1 MKALKYF
8 ANCKTLEEI
17 KKLYKELAM
26 RFHPDREGGNLLIM
40 QEVNAE
46 YNEIGS
52 NPFYSRFF
60 ANAKADSNNE
70 ADNSQ
75 EARERNRKAYM
86 DFAEIVNKIIN
97 FEGIIIEVIG
107 QWVWVSGNT
116 YPYKDKLKE
125 FGFKFAPVK
134 KMWFYRSE
142 ENKTCSFHRPKSI
155 DSIRRKYGSDVVSN
169 ERLYLA

>member
-26 RFHPDREGGNLLIM
+26 KFHPDREGGNLLIM

-46 YNEIGS
+46 YNEICNNPYYS
-52 NPFYSRFF
+52 NLFNS
-60 ANAKADSNNE
+60 KESNNSNESSEDQRE
-70 ADNSQ
+70 A
-75 EARERNRKAYM
+75 NRKAYM
-86 DFAEIVNKIIN
+86 VFAEIINKIIN

-125 FGFKFAPVK
+125 FGFCFAPVK

-155 DSIRRKYGSDVVSN
+155 DSIRRKYGSEVVSN